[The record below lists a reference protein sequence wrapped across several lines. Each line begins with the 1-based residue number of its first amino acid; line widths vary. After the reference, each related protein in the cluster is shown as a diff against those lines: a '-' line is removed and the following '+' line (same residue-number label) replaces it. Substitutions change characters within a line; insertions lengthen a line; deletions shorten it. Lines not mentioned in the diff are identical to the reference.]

1 MQDCSRQGGAR
12 EGREDG
18 GLDTEGLEVARAR
31 AHPTARATSTVS
43 LVGRPTVLMQQSSR
57 GVPKPRQTSI
67 GTTAASEICFESGP
81 IIVLKDC
88 DAQALVPYKAG
99 DLKRAVMQAG
109 RASAKSANPCR

>member
-1 MQDCSRQGGAR
+1 MQDGSRQVEAVR
-12 EGREDG
+12 TGRTADWIQ
-18 GLDTEGLEVARAR
+18 RALVTR
-31 AHPTARATSTVS
+31 AQANSTVVPA
-43 LVGRPTVLMQQSSR
+43 LFFVGRPTVLMQQSSR

-67 GTTAASEICFESGP
+67 GTTVASEISLESGA
-81 IIVLKDC
+81 IIVLKDR